1 MKEERN
7 NMPQEVC
14 DEELNMV
21 SGGMR
26 IQHNMTA
33 ADTNRELGLPEQE
46 SVPRIHGIVG
56 YNEMSK

>member
-7 NMPQEVC
+7 DAPQEVC
-14 DEELNMV
+14 DEALNTV
-21 SGGMR
+21 SGGIR

-46 SVPRIHGIVG
+46 SVPRIHGISG
-56 YNEMSK
+56 YNEKAK